1 MSLMKAEAVSIIHTL
16 LQQLLSP
23 HAPLPSG
30 EVQPLVVS
38 GPTRCRRK
46 GRGPDSQ
53 PPVLRP
59 GPEAFLDVSC
69 LVSSRVVV

>member
-38 GPTRCRRK
+38 GPDSLQKEGQVARLPAACAQTWA
-46 GRGPDSQ
+46 RGLP
-53 PPVLRP
+53 
-59 GPEAFLDVSC
+59 
-69 LVSSRVVV
+69 

>member
-1 MSLMKAEAVSIIHTL
+1 MSLMKAEAVSIIHTV

-38 GPTRCRRK
+38 GPDSLQREGQVVTFPAAC
-46 GRGPDSQ
+46 GQTWARGLP
-53 PPVLRP
+53 
-59 GPEAFLDVSC
+59 
-69 LVSSRVVV
+69 